1 MSKPLPRAGAVP
13 RKAALKVAILGGGW
27 AGMAAA
33 VRAQQLGHKVT
44 VYEAARTL
52 GGRARGVDCTPA
64 DGGTI
69 TLDNGQHIL
78 IGAYRESLSLMKM
91 VGVPLNDALLA
102 MPLALLGPDGT
113 GFRMP
118 DTPPWL
124 QRFIPGLD
132 VAWSILNNPG
142 WTWND
147 KLRLLKT
154 AVRWRM
160 SGFKCPPKMS
170 VATLCQKLTPRV
182 NHQLIE
188 PLCVSALNT
197 PSDKASGQVFLRVL
211 RDALFSA
218 SGGQHPFTSA
228 TLLLPRQNLTALF
241 PEAAAKWLVA
251 KGGHIEMGKR
261 VQAIEPV
268 SIYSGGKDR
277 LVSWDIHGQT
287 FDRIVI
293 ACQPSEAAR
302 LVKHSSFAVLP
313 RAHDWLA
320 KALRIQFSAI
330 TTVYLQ
336 APDSTRLSQPMLALE
351 SSPGM
356 PAQFV
361 FDRGQ
366 LGDRP
371 GLLAFVI
378 SASVGERDQLEEE
391 VQAQAIAQLGL
402 GITEVVQTVIEKR
415 ATFACTPGLQRP
427 PMRIADGIL
436 ACGDYIDGPY
446 PATLE
451 GAVISGIRAA
461 EALW

>member
-1 MSKPLPRAGAVP
+1 MARPSVLP
-13 RKAALKVAILGGGW
+13 RKASLKVAILGGGW

-44 VYEAARTL
+44 VYEASRVL

-64 DGGTI
+64 EGGPI

-78 IGAYRESLSLMKM
+78 IGAYKQSLSLMKT
-91 VGVPLNDALLA
+91 VGVPLNEALLA
-102 MPLALLGPDGT
+102 MPLALLAPDGT
-113 GFRMP
+113 GFQMP

-124 QRFIPGLD
+124 QRWLPGID
-132 VAWSILNNPG
+132 VAWSILNNQG
-142 WTWND
+142 WTWKD

-154 AVRWRM
+154 AIRWRL
-160 SGFKCPPKMS
+160 SGFNCPEKMS
-170 VATLCQKLTPRV
+170 VATLCQKITPRV
-182 NHQLIE
+182 HHQLIE

-197 PSDKASGQVFLRVL
+197 PAEKASGQVFLRVL
-211 RDALFSA
+211 HDAMFSA
-218 SGGQHPFTSA
+218 VGKQSPYSSA
-228 TLLLPRQNLTALF
+228 TLLLPRRNLSALF
-241 PEAAAKWLVA
+241 PDAAAQWLMA
-251 KGGHIEMGKR
+251 KGAKIEMGKR

-268 SIYSGGKDR
+268 SQFSGGKDR

-336 APDSTRLSQPMLALE
+336 AASTTRLSQPMLALE

-427 PMRIADGIL
+427 SMRIGDGIF

-451 GAVISGIRAA
+451 GAVISGIQVA

>member
-1 MSKPLPRAGAVP
+1 MGRPD
-13 RKAALKVAILGGGW
+13 KAPPKASLKVAILGGGW

-44 VYEAARTL
+44 VYEAARVL
-52 GGRARGVDCTPA
+52 GGRARGVECSTPEG
-64 DGGTI
+64 DSI

-78 IGAYRESLSLMKM
+78 IGAYRESLALMKL
-91 VGVPLNDALLA
+91 VGIPLNEALLA
-102 MPLALLGPDGT
+102 TPLALPAPDGS

-118 DTPPWL
+118 NTPVWL
-124 QRFIPGLD
+124 QRFVPGLD
-132 VAWSILNNPG
+132 VIWSIMNNPG
-142 WTWND
+142 WTWKD

-154 AVRWRM
+154 ALRWRM
-160 SGFKCPPKMS
+160 SGFNCPPKMS
-170 VATLCQKLTPRV
+170 VATLCQKITPRV
-182 NHQLIE
+182 HHQLIE

-197 PSDKASGQVFLRVL
+197 PAEHASGQVFLRVL
-211 RDALFSA
+211 RDALFNVGA
-218 SGGQHPFTSA
+218 RQLPFHSA
-228 TLLLPRQNLTALF
+228 TLLLPRLNLSALF
-241 PEAAAKWLVA
+241 PEAAARWLTA
-251 KGGHIEMGKR
+251 KGAKIELGKR
-261 VQAIEPV
+261 VQSIEPV
-268 SIYSGGKDR
+268 SIFSGGKDR

-287 FDRIVI
+287 FDRVVI

-313 RAHDWLA
+313 RAHDWLT
-320 KALRIQFSAI
+320 KAQRIQFSAI

-336 APDSTRLSQPMLALE
+336 APPTTRLNHAMLALE
-351 SSPGM
+351 SGPGM

-371 GLLAFVI
+371 GLLAFVVR
-378 SASVGERDQLEEE
+378 ASHGERDQLEEE

-402 GITEVVQTVIEKR
+402 GITQVVQTVIEKR

-451 GAVISGIRAA
+451 GAVISGIQAA

>member
-1 MSKPLPRAGAVP
+1 MSQALPRPDKGP
-13 RKAALKVAILGGGW
+13 RKTGLKVAILGGGW

-33 VRAQQLGHKVT
+33 VRAQQLGHRVT
-44 VYEAARTL
+44 VYEAARVL

-78 IGAYRESLSLMKM
+78 IGAYRESLSLMKL
-91 VGVPLNDALLA
+91 VGVPLHEALLA
-102 MPLALLGPDGT
+102 MPLTLVGPDGG

-124 QRFIPGLD
+124 QRFVPGLD
-132 VAWSILNNPG
+132 VVWSIFTNPG
-142 WTWND
+142 WAWND

-160 SGFKCPPKMS
+160 SGFNCPPKMS
-170 VATLCQKLTPRV
+170 VATLCNKLTPRV
-182 NHQLIE
+182 RHQLIE

-211 RDALFSA
+211 RDALFSPA
-218 SGGQHPFTSA
+218 GRQLPFNSA
-228 TLLLPRQNLTALF
+228 TLLLPRRNLSALF
-241 PEAAAKWLVA
+241 PEAAARWLTA
-251 KGGHIEMGKR
+251 KGGKLELGKR

-268 SIYSGGKDR
+268 SLFSGGPDR

-287 FDRIVI
+287 YDRVVI

-320 KALRIQFSAI
+320 KAYRIQFSAI

-336 APDSTRLSQPMLALE
+336 AAATTRLSQPMLALE
-351 SSPGM
+351 SGPGM

-378 SASVGERDQLEEE
+378 SASQGERDQLDGQ
-391 VQAQAIAQLGL
+391 VQAQAISQLGL
-402 GITEVVQTVIEKR
+402 GITEIVQTVIEKR

-427 PMRIADGIL
+427 PMRIGDGIL

-451 GAVISGIRAA
+451 GAVISGIQAA
-461 EALW
+461 DALW

>member
-1 MSKPLPRAGAVP
+1 
-13 RKAALKVAILGGGW
+13 
-27 AGMAAA
+27 MAAA

-197 PSDKASGQVFLRVL
+197 PSDKASGQVFLRAARCAFQRQRGAVSL
-211 RDALFSA
+211 HQRHAAAAAPKPDGFVPR
-218 SGGQHPFTSA
+218 SGGQ
-228 TLLLPRQNLTALF
+228 
-241 PEAAAKWLVA
+241 VA
-251 KGGHIEMGKR
+251 GG
-261 VQAIEPV
+261 
-268 SIYSGGKDR
+268 
-277 LVSWDIHGQT
+277 
-287 FDRIVI
+287 
-293 ACQPSEAAR
+293 
-302 LVKHSSFAVLP
+302 
-313 RAHDWLA
+313 
-320 KALRIQFSAI
+320 
-330 TTVYLQ
+330 
-336 APDSTRLSQPMLALE
+336 
-351 SSPGM
+351 
-356 PAQFV
+356 
-361 FDRGQ
+361 
-366 LGDRP
+366 
-371 GLLAFVI
+371 
-378 SASVGERDQLEEE
+378 
-391 VQAQAIAQLGL
+391 
-402 GITEVVQTVIEKR
+402 
-415 ATFACTPGLQRP
+415 QRWP
-427 PMRIADGIL
+427 H
-436 ACGDYIDGPY
+436 
-446 PATLE
+446 
-451 GAVISGIRAA
+451 
-461 EALW
+461 